1 MERQTLVTIANFPF
15 HTDPR
20 LPLLTA
26 RLDHEAIPCS
36 TADEITISADPLLTS
51 AIGGI
56 KVKVRAAD
64 AQRAWEI
71 FQDIERETDLVPDS
85 TDREW
90 EAEKS
95 AAERRA
101 YRNFYIAL
109 IIVLSI
115 FALFL
120 WFGR

>member
-1 MERQTLVTIANFPF
+1 MERHTLVTIANFPF

-26 RLDHEAIPCS
+26 RLEHEDIPCS

-51 AIGGI
+51 AIGGV

-71 FQDIERETDLVPDS
+71 FQDIEREAELVPDA

-90 EAEKS
+90 EAEKA
-95 AAERRA
+95 AAEKRA
-101 YRNFYIAL
+101 YLNFYIAL
-109 IIVLSI
+109 AIVIVI
-115 FALFL
+115 FALFFMI
-120 WFGR
+120 WG